1 MINLQNQRLLW
12 INGFSR
18 EMNIYFELVGIILG
32 LAIYN
37 AINLDLHLPNIIY
50 KKLLNE
56 PYKLEVIS
64 IYQYILCN
72 QNLKEIEPEIYASL
86 KFIQDY

>member
-1 MINLQNQRLLW
+1 
-12 INGFSR
+12 
-18 EMNIYFELVGIILG
+18 MNIYFELAGILLG

-56 PYKLEVIS
+56 PYNLEVFYLIS
-64 IYQYILCN
+64 QNIN
-72 QNLKEIEPEIYASL
+72 FHFFQNLKEIEPEIYKSL
-86 KFIQDY
+86 KFIQDYKNDDLEDMLMQTF

>member
-1 MINLQNQRLLW
+1 MNL
-12 INGFSR
+12 
-18 EMNIYFELVGIILG
+18 YFELVGNVLG

-56 PYKLEVIS
+56 PYSIEVSLIIELNCFS
-64 IYQYILCN
+64 IEFKRN
-72 QNLKEIEPEIYASL
+72 
-86 KFIQDY
+86 

>member
-1 MINLQNQRLLW
+1 
-12 INGFSR
+12 
-18 EMNIYFELVGIILG
+18 MNIYFELAGILLG

-56 PYKLEVIS
+56 PYNLEVFYLIS
-64 IYQYILCN
+64 
-72 QNLKEIEPEIYASL
+72 QNIN
-86 KFIQDY
+86 FHFF

>member
-1 MINLQNQRLLW
+1 MNL
-12 INGFSR
+12 
-18 EMNIYFELVGIILG
+18 YFELVGIILG

-56 PYKLEVIS
+56 PYKLEVIFN
-64 IYQYILCN
+64 YYF
-72 QNLKEIEPEIYASL
+72 K
-86 KFIQDY
+86 K